1 MNCKDYHSV
10 KIETAKEENYI
21 EDLPGTDDRSP
32 ASIFLI
38 DDVRTN

>member
-10 KIETAKEENYI
+10 KIETAKKENNINY
-21 EDLPGTDDRSP
+21 LSGTDERSP
-32 ASIFLI
+32 AIIFLI